1 MKNKM
6 FIKNVKLNDEV
17 KVEYRNR
24 WIRGTVIDIINDIVT
39 VEVKTY
45 YGNGDTIEVKSN
57 INRLMEVK

>member
-24 WIRGTVIDIINDIVT
+24 WIRGTVIDIINDMVT

>member
-24 WIRGTVIDIINDIVT
+24 WIRGTVIDITNDIAA

>member
-24 WIRGTVIDIINDIVT
+24 WIRGTVIDITNDIVI
-39 VEVKTY
+39 VEIKTY

>member
-24 WIRGTVIDIINDIVT
+24 WIRGTVIDITNDIAA

-45 YGNGDTIEVKSN
+45 YGNGDTIEVKSD
-57 INRLMEVK
+57 INKLMEVK

>member
-6 FIKNVKLNDEV
+6 FIKYVKVNDEV

-24 WIRGTVIDIINDIVT
+24 WIRGTVIDITNDIAI

-45 YGNGDTIEVKSN
+45 YGNGDTIEVKSD

>member
-24 WIRGTVIDIINDIVT
+24 WIRGTVIDIINDIVI
-39 VEVKTY
+39 VEIKTY
-45 YGNGDTIEVKSN
+45 FGNGDTIEVKSN

>member
-6 FIKNVKLNDEV
+6 FIKNVKVNDEV
-17 KVEYRNR
+17 KVEYRDR
-24 WIRGTVIDIINDIVT
+24 WIRGTVIDITNDIAA

>member
-24 WIRGTVIDIINDIVT
+24 WIRGTVIDITNDIVI

-45 YGNGDTIEVKSN
+45 YGNGDTIEVKSD
-57 INRLMEVK
+57 INKLMEVK

>member
-6 FIKNVKLNDEV
+6 FIKNVKVNDEV
-17 KVEYRNR
+17 KVEYRDR
-24 WIRGTVIDIINDIVT
+24 WIRGTVIDIINDMVT

-45 YGNGDTIEVKSN
+45 YGNGDSIEVKSN

>member
-6 FIKNVKLNDEV
+6 FIKNVKVNDEV
-17 KVEYRNR
+17 KVEYRDR
-24 WIRGTVIDIINDIVT
+24 WIRGIVADITNDIAT

>member
-17 KVEYRNR
+17 KVEYRHR
-24 WIRGTVIDIINDIVT
+24 WIRRPVVDITNDIAT

-45 YGNGDTIEVKSN
+45 YGNGDTIEVKSD
-57 INRLMEVK
+57 INKLMEGK

>member
-45 YGNGDTIEVKSN
+45 YGNGNTIEVKSN

>member
-24 WIRGTVIDIINDIVT
+24 WIRGTVIDITNDMVT

-45 YGNGDTIEVKSN
+45 YGNGGTIEVKSD
-57 INRLMEVK
+57 INKLMEVK

>member
-6 FIKNVKLNDEV
+6 FIKNVKVNDEV
-17 KVEYRNR
+17 KVEYRDR
-24 WIRGTVIDIINDIVT
+24 WIRGTVVDITNDIAT

-57 INRLMEVK
+57 INKLMEVK

>member
-24 WIRGTVIDIINDIVT
+24 WIRGTVIDIINDIAI

-45 YGNGDTIEVKSN
+45 YGNGDTIEVKSD
-57 INRLMEVK
+57 INKLMEVK

>member
-6 FIKNVKLNDEV
+6 FIKNVKVNDEV

-24 WIRGTVIDIINDIVT
+24 WIRSTVIDITNDIVI
-39 VEVKTY
+39 VEIKTY